1 MRADIIKLLADR
13 EKPIR
18 ILKQFASAT
27 VISRQMLAGVQN
39 KVSLRNQLKDFDTRL
54 DYLYS
59 EWLDSLN
66 VKPDQLETQV
76 DELKPSLIAIKF
88 DESGDVLDNVDIAF
102 KAIKEKY
109 GDKQEVIDYLD
120 FIDKPVKVFSRDP
133 SPVASDKSPSISVA
147 VGKGEEYVRTKFP
160 KLIAEVESRFKTIK
174 EKFSDAENMTENRTV
189 SRQLENLESKIDDKS
204 PFENLLKDAYSF
216 PEFDKADIEKYEK
229 WQTDTKDLIESLS
242 SKANDAIDK
251 KSKAVFSVS
260 GKHRYNTFLKK
271 QDPPD
276 FSGGCLDYM
285 EFKR

>member
-1 MRADIIKLLADR
+1 MTRGSSARKLDFRSKSKPGEPVGKAPKSRRPSIRKLENFEAIREKFNCLAMSNQKENDGVSDPVQRGSDELRADIIKLLADR

-39 KVSLRNQLKDFDTRL
+39 KVALRNQLKDFDTRL

-59 EWLDSLN
+59 EWLDSSN
-66 VKPDQLETQV
+66 VKPDQLETQD

-160 KLIAEVESRFKTIK
+160 KLIAEVESRFKSIK
-174 EKFSDAENMTENRTV
+174 EKFSDAENMSENQLNQV
-189 SRQLENLESKIDDKS
+189 SKQLENL
-204 PFENLLKDAYSF
+204 
-216 PEFDKADIEKYEK
+216 
-229 WQTDTKDLIESLS
+229 
-242 SKANDAIDK
+242 
-251 KSKAVFSVS
+251 
-260 GKHRYNTFLKK
+260 
-271 QDPPD
+271 
-276 FSGGCLDYM
+276 
-285 EFKR
+285 